1 MIEIT
6 ITNIRELYS
15 RLAYLELDFQL
26 DKNGKTITFEC
37 PIDYQEAE
45 SNVGVFSKCYF
56 ELGYYYWGVY
66 ARFSYNLA
74 DYQSV
79 EAIIYDAFQ
88 FWKESYKKNL
98 ESKIDAFKRS
108 IL

>member
-37 PIDYQEAE
+37 PIDYQEFIKGK
-45 SNVGVFSKCYF
+45 V
-56 ELGYYYWGVY
+56 GYYYWGVY

-79 EAIIYDAFQ
+79 EAITHDAFQ
-88 FWKESYKKNL
+88 FWKESYNKNL
-98 ESKIDAFKRS
+98 ELKIDAFKRS
-108 IL
+108 IS